1 MKSLRL
7 VFVIPRFWP
16 LVGSAEKTTGNLA
29 AALAARG
36 YPVSIVTARW
46 QPSWPARV
54 TFRGVPVERLSPP
67 PRGGVQ
73 TLGYLWSLGCWLKRN
88 VSRFDLVHVS
98 AMKHDAYTA
107 VRTVGRQVPVVLRAT
122 GAQREGDCRWYLET
136 TGGRVIKRRCMGAA
150 ALVASSRVVQ
160 QELRL
165 AGFPDSRIHLVPA
178 GVPLPPPRPP
188 IARRAARAALADAN
202 RALQMPD
209 WAPLAVYT
217 GRLERS
223 KQLKHLVAAWRPI
236 VQRWPNANLW
246 LAGQGPDRADLV
258 RQIESLNLTGRV
270 MLVGTFDE
278 VDDLLDAADLFVS
291 PSPQAAPST
300 SLLEAMAAGLPV
312 VAVDTPGNRE
322 LIDDGREGLLVPAAS
337 STAASTALSEAIDRI
352 IDETG
357 LAARLGTAA
366 RERAAD
372 FSLARTVDR
381 HVELFEELVEN
392 HPETQ
397 SH

>member
-1 MKSLRL
+1 
-7 VFVIPRFWP
+7 
-16 LVGSAEKTTGNLA
+16 
-29 AALAARG
+29 
-36 YPVSIVTARW
+36 
-46 QPSWPARV
+46 
-54 TFRGVPVERLSPP
+54 
-67 PRGGVQ
+67 
-73 TLGYLWSLGCWLKRN
+73 
-88 VSRFDLVHVS
+88 
-98 AMKHDAYTA
+98 MKHDAYTA
-107 VRTVGRQVPVVLRAT
+107 VRTVGRQVPVALRAT
-122 GAQREGDCRWYLET
+122 GAEREGDCRWYRET
-136 TGGRVIKRRCMGAA
+136 TGGRVIKRQCMGAA
-150 ALVASSRVVQ
+150 ALIASSRIVQ

-165 AGFPDSRIHLVPA
+165 AGFPDSRIQMVPA

-202 RALQMPD
+202 PALQMPD

-217 GRLERS
+217 GRLEKF

-270 MLVGTFDE
+270 MVVGAFDE

-300 SLLEAMAAGLPV
+300 SLFEAMAAGLPV
-312 VAVDTPGNRE
+312 VAADTPGNRD
-322 LIDDGREGLLVPAAS
+322 LIDDGREGLLVPVTGAAMLS
-337 STAASTALSEAIDRI
+337 AAINRI

-372 FSLARTVDR
+372 FSLAEMVDR
-381 HVELFEELVEN
+381 HVRLFEELVEN

-397 SH
+397 LH